1 MAVEQ
6 EENARV
12 VVARPGEASHAY
24 ITVVAVVNHVETA
37 NAPQHISQ
45 GPIAVFLDFVGGNY
59 RHRGRGIGGFLKK
72 LGSAINRVHLE
83 LGKVFKA
90 QTTQVGLSCFLRLR
104 ERNTGRSRKQ
114 KPEGTPEYFAF
125 AASTTEASQEHPSAL
140 PGNEGDSRLMIHP
153 ANHSL
158 VSRAHT
164 GVATPKALR
173 ARQGPKEVPWHSF
186 PVEESIT

>member
-24 ITVVAVVNHVETA
+24 ITVVAIVNHVETA

-45 GPIAVFLDFVGGNY
+45 GSIAVFLDFVGGNY
-59 RHRGRGIGGFLKK
+59 RHRGRSIGGFLKK

-90 QTTQVGLSCFLRLR
+90 QTTQVGLPCFLRLR

-140 PGNEGDSRLMIHP
+140 PGNEGDSRLMIHR
-153 ANHSL
+153 ADHSL

-164 GVATPKALR
+164 QRCHSQSVTRTPRPKRGSAALI
-173 ARQGPKEVPWHSF
+173 S
-186 PVEESIT
+186 S